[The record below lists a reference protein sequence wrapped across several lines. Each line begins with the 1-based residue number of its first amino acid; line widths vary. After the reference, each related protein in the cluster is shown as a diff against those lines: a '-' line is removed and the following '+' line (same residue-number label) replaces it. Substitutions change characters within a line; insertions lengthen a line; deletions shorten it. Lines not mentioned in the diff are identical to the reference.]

1 MGEEVKEKGM
11 VAAMQIRRLN
21 GTALKI
27 IALIAMTVDHVGL
40 ILLDGFLPFRIVGR
54 LAFPIFAY
62 MIAEGCR
69 HTRSRT
75 RYFLTVFGTG
85 ALCQI
90 GLYIATRSLHMNVL
104 LTFSL
109 SILLIYA
116 LDFAR
121 RKPRLGAILSLG
133 TLILI
138 FLLSYILPELLPHTD
153 FAFDYRFTGILLAP
167 LIYLGP
173 TRLWRLGLCA
183 VGLIPLC
190 LQIGGIQWA
199 SALALIPLALYNE
212 KPGKYRLKALFYL
225 YYPLHLA
232 VIYGIAELM
241 R

>member
-1 MGEEVKEKGM
+1 
-11 VAAMQIRRLN
+11 MQNGRLN
-21 GTALKI
+21 ATALKL
-27 IALIAMTVDHVGL
+27 IALIAMTLDHVGL
-40 ILLDGFLPFRIVGR
+40 LLMGDFLPFRIVGR
-54 LAFPIFAY
+54 LAFPIFSY

-69 HTRSRT
+69 YTRNRT
-75 RYFLTVFGTG
+75 RYFLIVFGTG
-85 ALCQI
+85 VLCQI

-121 RKPRLGAILSLG
+121 KKPRLGAILSLG

-138 FLLSYILPELLPHTD
+138 FLLSYILPELLPNTD

-199 SALALIPLALYNE
+199 SALSLIPLSLYNE

-232 VIYGIAELM
+232 ILYGISLWIG
-241 R
+241 